1 MFSEVE
7 NGKIKLKFK
16 NSIVEIDGILPFL
29 VRKKKMSLFTTNNYK
44 QIKEERCQTIEEF
57 EAEIRKKPNVQEE

>member
-1 MFSEVE
+1 M
-7 NGKIKLKFK
+7 KFK
-16 NSIVEIDGILPFL
+16 NSTIEVDGILPFL

-44 QIKEERCQTIEEF
+44 QIKEERSQTIEEY

>member
-1 MFSEVE
+1 M
-7 NGKIKLKFK
+7 KFK
-16 NSIVEIDGILPFL
+16 NSTIEVDGILPFL

-44 QIKEERCQTIEEF
+44 QIKEERSQTIDEY

>member
-7 NGKIKLKFK
+7 NGKIKVKFK

-57 EAEIRKKPNVQEE
+57 EEEIRKKPNV